1 MTTGKYTNMLT
12 PPIQKSDQSDSNDA
26 MKHAWQHYDPE
37 TGFPDPLL
45 DMIASR
51 FKLLGEPL
59 RLKLIAALTTGE
71 KSVGELVTIT
81 GAGQPNV
88 SKHLNALMLGGLI
101 SRRKRGTSILYSVT
115 DASVLELCNIVCAGM
130 QTHVTTQAR
139 AIGVQGLIDS
149 AAHSLKDTH

>member
-1 MTTGKYTNMLT
+1 MMTGKCITMPTLPVQGLNQVD
-12 PPIQKSDQSDSNDA
+12 PADP
-26 MKHAWQHYDPE
+26 MKRAWQHYDPDS
-37 TGFPDPLL
+37 GFPDPLL
-45 DMIASR
+45 DMIANR

-71 KSVGELVTIT
+71 KSVGELVSLT

-88 SKHLNALMLGGLI
+88 SKHLNALMMGGLI

-130 QTHVTTQAR
+130 QTHVTAQAR
-139 AIGVQGLIDS
+139 AIGIQNLIDS
-149 AAHSLKDTH
+149 AASTFKDSD